1 MAERRFWVVHAS
13 PLAHQ
18 AAVAYAAAQAK
29 EAERV
34 TAHVQHGEARWFA
47 CAAAAEAALAEDA
60 GRGQGRRGRT
70 PRPWRYHVLHDRV
83 DAVSVPQQ
91 RTRRGRPPKA
101 EAPPIEVRARLG
113 VHPEVLV
120 PAEDAHG
127 WTVLATTMPPEGWTA
142 TAILQAYQEQHIT
155 GARGF
160 RWIKHPAALSP
171 VWLETPERLAAWAM
185 RTVVGCLVYA
195 VLQRQVRL

>member
-29 EAERV
+29 AAERV
-34 TAHVQHGEARWFA
+34 TAHVQPGEARWFA
-47 CAAAAEAALAEDA
+47 CAAAAEAAMAEDE

-70 PRPWRYHVLHDRV
+70 PRPWRDHVLHDRV
-83 DAVSVPQQ
+83 DAVRVPQQ

-101 EAPPIEVRARLG
+101 EAPPIEVRDRL
-113 VHPEVLV
+113 VVPPEVLV

-127 WTVLATTMPPEGWTA
+127 WTVLATTMPPAGWTD
-142 TAILQAYQEQHIT
+142 TAILQAYQEQQIT

-160 RWIKHPAALSP
+160 RGIKNPAALSP
-171 VWLETPERLAAWAM
+171 VWLETPERIAAWAR
-185 RTVVGCLVYA
+185 RTVVGFLVYA